1 MGSRSAGRYGK
12 RVMFEGKR
20 APHLL
25 VLGPNGSGK
34 GTRLLIP
41 ALLQMSGRSVVVID
55 PKGELAAVTA
65 AWRRTVGD
73 VVVLNPFGLH
83 VGRYPD
89 LASAG
94 SIRWPRSMRRR
105 RHSTTTPRASPKR

>member
-1 MGSRSAGRYGK
+1 MFGWGGNTTGVPLGFQWDMQRGRYGA

-25 VLGPNGSGK
+25 VIGPNGSGK

-41 ALLQMSGRSVVVID
+41 ALLQMSGRSMVVID

-83 VGRYPD
+83 VGQY
-89 LASAG
+89 
-94 SIRWPRSMRRR
+94 
-105 RHSTTTPRASPKR
+105 

>member
-1 MGSRSAGRYGK
+1 MTGVPLGYEWDTQRGHYGK
-12 RVMFEGKR
+12 RVMFDGKR

-41 ALLQMSGRSVVVID
+41 ALLQMTGRSVVVID

-65 AWRRTVGD
+65 EWRRT
-73 VVVLNPFGLH
+73 
-83 VGRYPD
+83 
-89 LASAG
+89 
-94 SIRWPRSMRRR
+94 RRR
-105 RHSTTTPRASPKR
+105 CRGAEPVRAAYRPVSRSRQRRLQPSGLAR